1 MTEKKI
7 EHMTDEEILD
17 VSMRAFNDVAS
28 IIGNPPSEVA
38 IIGLVGAIL
47 TIAKRVMG
55 VDETE
60 KLITDWRRAEAQND
74 RATNT
79 QH

>member
-7 EHMTDEEILD
+7 EHMTDDELLAAG
-17 VSMRAFNDVAS
+17 MRAFNDVAK
-28 IIGNPPSEVA
+28 IVGDPPSEVA
-38 IIGLVGAIL
+38 IIGIVGATL
-47 TIAKRVMG
+47 TIAKRVLG
-55 VDETE
+55 ADETE
-60 KLITDWRRAEAQND
+60 KLITDWRIAEAQND